1 MFARFATPKPPAV
14 TPNRSAMS
22 LSLRS
27 VILVELFGI
36 RRLTNAFGYLLIF
49 QGLAVI
55 LGPPLFG
62 KCSSACIP
70 LHM

>member
-1 MFARFATPKPPAV
+1 MSSICPV
-14 TPNRSAMS
+14 HIDYLSAMS

-55 LGPPLFG
+55 LGPPLF
-62 KCSSACIP
+62 
-70 LHM
+70 